1 MIQGVHAETVV
12 FVDFD
17 RATELVRTS
26 GWPWLGKP
34 GSMSTREVCLDTG
47 VPRRFRVRAGQ
58 LQALRAKE
66 VMCSVQLESP
76 DGPLA
81 TVVRGRLT
89 LSAVPAEHGTRLKLT
104 GVAARELIEE
114 SPTSASACL
123 RQANAYARSLL
134 EGVAM
139 ALEAGPHPVQ
149 DKRPVRRKVTAA
161 SRATSTD

>member
-1 MIQGVHAETVV
+1 MIQGVHAETVA
-12 FVDFD
+12 FVDFE

-34 GSMSTREVCLDTG
+34 GAMSTREVSLDTG

-66 VMCSVQLESP
+66 VMCSVQLECP
-76 DGPLA
+76 DGPLM

-89 LSAVPAEHGTRLKLT
+89 LTAVPAEHGTRMKLT
-104 GVAARELIEE
+104 GVAARELIDEA
-114 SPTSASACL
+114 PAASASACL

-139 ALEAGPHPVQ
+139 ALEAGPHPVVTR
-149 DKRPVRRKVTAA
+149 RPARRKVKPAA
-161 SRATSTD
+161 